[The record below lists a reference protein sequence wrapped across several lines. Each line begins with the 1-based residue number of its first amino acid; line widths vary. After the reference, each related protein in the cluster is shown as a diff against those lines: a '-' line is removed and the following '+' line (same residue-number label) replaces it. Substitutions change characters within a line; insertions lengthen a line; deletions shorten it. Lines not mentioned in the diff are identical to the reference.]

1 MDHAVPIY
9 RQSGEILS
17 GVNMIL
23 RKAVLWFVSSWLIF
37 SGASFAADDFP
48 MRARYPDVP
57 IMTRDDLNKK
67 YNDVLIIDV
76 RTKYE
81 YDTLHIKDAIN
92 VPLGTT
98 FGEKIH
104 KLRENNKSKTFVFY
118 CNGRTCHKSYEAA
131 VLADRARVSNI
142 YAYDAGIFEWAKS
155 YPERTVLRGHSPIRP
170 QDLIDVAKFREHLID
185 PKDFAARVG
194 PDTVVLD
201 VRDRA
206 QRDTQLFPFREK
218 RLQLD
223 DNAKLNAVI
232 EDAKAH
238 NKTLLVYD
246 QVGMQVQWFQYHL
259 EGMGLKNYYFMKG
272 GAQGYFDE
280 TLGKVVLGGEAKAL
294 AK

>member
-1 MDHAVPIY
+1 MPFRIN
-9 RQSGEILS
+9 RQNGEITS
-17 GVNMIL
+17 GVTSMAF
-23 RKAVLWFVSSWLIF
+23 RTAVLWFLSSCLIF

-57 IMTRDDLNKK
+57 IMTRDDLNKQ
-67 YNDVLIIDV
+67 YSNVLIIDV

-81 YDTLHIKDAIN
+81 YNTLHIKDAIN

-98 FGEKIH
+98 FGAQIH
-104 KLRENNKSKTFVFY
+104 KLRENNNKTFVFY

-131 VLADRARVSNI
+131 VLADRARVGNI
-142 YAYDAGIFEWAKS
+142 FAYDAGIFEWAKA
-155 YPERTVLRGHSPIRP
+155 YPERTVLRGRSPISP
-170 QDLIDVAKFREHLID
+170 QDLIDVAKFKEHLID

-194 PDTVVLD
+194 PDTVVVD

-206 QRDTQLFPFREK
+206 QRDSQLFPFHET

-223 DNAKLNAVI
+223 ETAKLNALI
-232 EDAKAH
+232 EDAKQH

-280 TLGKVVLGGEAKAL
+280 TLGKVVLGGETKAL